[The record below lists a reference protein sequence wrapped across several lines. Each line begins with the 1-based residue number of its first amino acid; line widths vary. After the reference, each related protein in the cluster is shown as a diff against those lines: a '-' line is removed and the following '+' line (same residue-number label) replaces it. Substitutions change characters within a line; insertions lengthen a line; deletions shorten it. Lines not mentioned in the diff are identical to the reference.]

1 MPFKTVKAWEIIW
14 NNVRKAELVLE
25 VLDARNPQGTR
36 SHEIEDYVWRQENRR
51 LALVLNKIDLV
62 PGRVVDEWESHLTK
76 EHPTISINARH
87 PSNVSQF
94 ITFMKDILKDLPL
107 WSEPGKHCSVL
118 VVGYPNSGKS
128 TLIQSLTR
136 NRKKLAI
143 SSQAGFTKVI
153 QKIKLDEK
161 IYLLDTP
168 GVIPSEE
175 FDAEVQQ
182 ALDTGSIAPQ
192 MVKDKETVCDEIIR
206 RVSVQG
212 LNEIYET
219 SAADKDEFVEQ
230 LGKARGFLAKGGT
243 VRENDVFELLIRDW
257 QRNHISFYY
266 SPDPNDPASRGI
278 PHSWENRRHANAAE
292 KKRTEQE
299 KARNEQSSDE

>member
-1 MPFKTVKAWEIIW
+1 MPFKTVKAWEVIW

-36 SHEIEDYVWRQENRR
+36 SPEIEAYVWKQEHRR
-51 LALVLNKIDLV
+51 IALVLNKMDLAPRNIV
-62 PGRVVDEWESHLTK
+62 EEWEVLLTN
-76 EHPTISINARH
+76 EYPTISVNARH
-87 PSNVSQF
+87 PSNVSEF
-94 ITFMKDILKDLPL
+94 IAFIKGILKDLPL

-128 TLIQSLTR
+128 TLIQALTR

-143 SSQAGFTKVI
+143 SSQAGFTKVM

-168 GVIPSEE
+168 GVIPFEE
-175 FDAEVQQ
+175 FEAEVQQ

-192 MVKDKETVCDEIIR
+192 MVKDKETVCEEIIR
-206 RVSVQG
+206 RVGVQG
-212 LNEIYET
+212 LNEIYDT
-219 SAADKDEFVEQ
+219 NAADKDDFVEQ

-266 SPDPNDPASRGI
+266 SPDPDNPGTMGI
-278 PHSWENRRHANAAE
+278 PHSWENRRHARAME
-292 KKRTEQE
+292 RE
-299 KARNEQSSDE
+299 RNEQAGDR

>member
-1 MPFKTVKAWEIIW
+1 MQIPFKTIKAWEIIW
-14 NNVRKAELVLE
+14 NNVRKTELVLE
-25 VLDARNPQGTR
+25 ILDARNPQGTR
-36 SHEIEDYVWRQENRR
+36 SPEIEAFVQKQENRR
-51 LALVLNKIDLV
+51 LAIVLNKIDLA
-62 PGRVVDEWESHLTK
+62 PRHVVEEWESILAK
-76 EHPTISINARH
+76 EYPTISINARH
-87 PSNVSQF
+87 PSNVSEF
-94 ITFMKDILKDLPL
+94 IAFMKRILKDIPL

-168 GVIPSEE
+168 GVIPVEE
-175 FDAEVQQ
+175 FEAEVQQ
-182 ALDTGSIAPQ
+182 ALDTGSISPQ
-192 MVKDKETVCDEIIR
+192 MVKDKETVCEEIIR
-206 RVSVQG
+206 RVGVQG
-212 LNEIYET
+212 LNLIYDT
-219 SAADKDEFVEQ
+219 SAVDKDEFIEQ

-266 SPDPNDPASRGI
+266 SPDPDKPASRGI
-278 PHSWENRRHANAAE
+278 PHTWERRRHASAE
-292 KKRTEQE
+292 EDE
-299 KARNEQSSDE
+299 RNEQTIDP

>member
-36 SHEIEDYVWRQENRR
+36 SPEIEAYVKRQENRR
-51 LALVLNKIDLV
+51 IALVLNKIDLA
-62 PGRVVDEWESHLTK
+62 PRHVVLEWGTLLAK
-76 EHPTISINARH
+76 EYPTIAINARH
-87 PSNVSQF
+87 PSNVSEF
-94 ITFMKDILKDLPL
+94 IVFMKEILKDLPL
-107 WSEPGKHCSVL
+107 WTEPGKHCSVL

-161 IYLLDTP
+161 VYLLDSP
-168 GVIPSEE
+168 GVIPVEE
-175 FDAEVQQ
+175 FDEEVHQ

-192 MVKDKETVCDEIIR
+192 MVADKETICDEIVR
-206 RVSVQG
+206 RVGVQG
-212 LNEIYET
+212 LNRIYET
-219 SAADKDEFVEQ
+219 SAVDKDEFVEQ

-257 QRNHISFYY
+257 QRNHIAFYY
-266 SPDPNDPASRGI
+266 SPDPEDPTSKGI
-278 PHSWENRRHANAAE
+278 PHSWERRRHARAE
-292 KKRTEQE
+292 QNERTEQTI
-299 KARNEQSSDE
+299 DP

>member
-36 SHEIEDYVWRQENRR
+36 SPEIETYVWKQEHRR
-51 LALVLNKIDLV
+51 LAFVLNKMDLAPRNIV
-62 PGRVVDEWESHLTK
+62 EEWEALLSN
-76 EHPTISINARH
+76 EYPTISINARR
-87 PSNVSQF
+87 PSNVTEF
-94 ITFMKDILKDLPL
+94 IGFIKEILKDLPL

-128 TLIQSLTR
+128 TLIQALTR

-143 SSQAGFTKVI
+143 SSQAGFTKVM

-168 GVIPSEE
+168 GVIPFEE

-192 MVKDKETVCDEIIR
+192 MVKDKETVCEEIIR
-206 RVSVQG
+206 RVGVQG
-212 LNEIYET
+212 LNEIYDT
-219 SAADKDEFVEQ
+219 NAADKDDFVEQ
-230 LGKARGFLAKGGT
+230 LGMARGFLAKGGT

-266 SPDPNDPASRGI
+266 SPDPDNPGTMGI
-278 PHSWENRRHANAAE
+278 PHSWENRRHARAVE
-292 KKRTEQE
+292 KE
-299 KARNEQSSDE
+299 RNEQSSDD